1 MVNRES
7 DMYIVMGS
15 AMVAVGLVVVS
26 LLAWMFRSS
35 GIPGWLNSDL
45 AAMLLCVP
53 VTMLVGL
60 GAGYVF
66 IGLSH
71 GLGLVEVA
79 ALIGC
84 AAVLLVLRG
93 LIRRHTPTPATAAGA
108 DPM

>member
-1 MVNRES
+1 
-7 DMYIVMGS
+7 
-15 AMVAVGLVVVS
+15 
-26 LLAWMFRSS
+26 
-35 GIPGWLNSDL
+35 
-45 AAMLLCVP
+45 
-53 VTMLVGL
+53 MLVGL